1 MGYFAK
7 LGCAAQ
13 PVDETAAPAPREP
26 EPTPA
31 AVQPAD
37 VTTDEQPNTETASTV
52 LALEPDTDTAARQAH
67 EAAEA
72 QRRAEWE
79 AKQQARRE
87 AEQGELDRIA
97 AMSDEEVTAASARRV
112 GEDTEK
118 LTRRNMKEAV
128 CEHIQTLCRRNP
140 AFARRAMRPG
150 KSMINCF
157 KYINRQAMAYAEQEM
172 KDNGMER
179 SGVYG
184 LDVPDGLCFQWAED
198 YFNTDDVKED
208 HKNDEKFIPKPYIP
222 ASRKTSKVKAD
233 KKTEGAAKPE
243 APKARTGAKGVDGQL
258 SFLEAV

>member
-7 LGCAAQ
+7 LGCTVQ
-13 PVDETAAPAPREP
+13 PAPAP
-26 EPTPA
+26 
-31 AVQPAD
+31 VQP
-37 VTTDEQPNTETASTV
+37 TGEQPNTETASTV
-52 LALEPDTDTAARQAH
+52 LALEPAPATTPDDTAARQAH

-72 QRRAEWE
+72 KRKAEWE

-97 AMSDEEVTAASARRV
+97 AMSDEEVAAASARRV

-128 CEHIQTLCRRNP
+128 CEHIQTLCRRDP
-140 AFARRAMRPG
+140 AFARRAMQPG

-184 LDVPDGLCFQWAED
+184 LDVPDDLCFLWAAD
-198 YFNTDDVKED
+198 YFNKADVRED
-208 HKNDEKFIPKPYIP
+208 HKGEEKFVPKPYVSANSKKAQGK
-222 ASRKTSKVKAD
+222 ASRKPSGSQKPRAEKP
-233 KKTEGAAKPE
+233 TETVE
-243 APKARTGAKGVDGQL
+243 QL
-258 SFLEAV
+258 SLAGVM